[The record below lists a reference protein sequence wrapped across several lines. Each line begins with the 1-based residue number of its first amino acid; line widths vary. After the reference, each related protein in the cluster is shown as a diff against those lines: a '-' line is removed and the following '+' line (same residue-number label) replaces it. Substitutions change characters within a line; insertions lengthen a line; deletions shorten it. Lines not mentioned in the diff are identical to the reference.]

1 MLKKHFL
8 LKTVVLLN
16 IICDSNVINMFTLT
30 FGQLKAPF
38 LNNFFQEKK
47 NLNYTKLLNGSCR
60 LKPSYF

>member
-16 IICDSNVINMFTLT
+16 IICDSNVIIMFTLT

-47 NLNYTKLLNGSCR
+47 KILITPN
-60 LKPSYF
+60 F